1 MYEKVAD
8 ERALPD
14 LSEPKGPMGL
24 RDWVALY
31 PELPLRTVSM
41 CLWEANNTVLSR
53 GSGGDQNAVVAWL
66 VSTRLQELRSAA
78 QDS

>member
-1 MYEKVAD
+1 M
-8 ERALPD
+8 
-14 LSEPKGPMGL
+14 SL
-24 RDWVALY
+24 RDWAALY

-41 CLWEANNTVLSR
+41 CLWEANNTVLSH

-78 QDS
+78 QDG